1 MLGSACFAVG
11 PECACREAPRWL
23 WGVGTLN
30 GSRAHRD
37 FLHECRRETPSVL
50 SELAEEA
57 LEWLLSSI
65 PEILCTVSHG
75 RALGFDPGPAALQL
89 TGMKEDPLRK
99 MPDPHPPPA
108 AVPS

>member
-11 PECACREAPRWL
+11 PECACWEAPRWL
-23 WGVGTLN
+23 WGVGTLTAAVELTGTSCTN
-30 GSRAHRD
+30 AGVR
-37 FLHECRRETPSVL
+37 LHLFCLSLQKRRWSGDI
-50 SELAEEA
+50 A
-57 LEWLLSSI
+57 
-65 PEILCTVSHG
+65 EILCTVSHG

-89 TGMKEDPLRK
+89 TEMKEDPLRK